1 MNEHN
6 SKIELPEGGELF
18 DSSKVGPVKA
28 LLGLIG
34 AVCLTA
40 TLILLFTFSRNGAGE
55 PKLGDWASYSYLFA
69 VTFFFTLAVGGL
81 FWTILHHATNSGWGI
96 VVRRQME
103 NIAGLIPWVFVLMIP
118 FFFSQVRDDLWEH
131 EPLHRALV
139 AKTEPKVAPTFE
151 KDHEHWEHELA
162 AWIGRA
168 DSARKLVAAGK
179 ASAGEVAQ
187 MTVRL
192 KEAEA
197 AVDELK
203 AAEPTEASVRRKLQD
218 KDNHLLTHKW
228 DMYFHA
234 SKPRLIAY
242 AIAFILMVG
251 LLRNWS
257 LTTDKVGGEKLF
269 LRSRYWS
276 CFFLLPFGVG
286 FTFLVI
292 DFLMALN
299 YEWFSTMWGVY
310 LFAGAALNSM
320 ALLII
325 VVTLFRENGYL
336 RRVVSLE
343 HYHLMGKLLFAFC
356 VFWAYIAFSQF
367 FLIWYANIAEE
378 TRFYLLRNAEWWNV
392 ASIVLVVGHFFI
404 PFVILLWRPVKKN
417 PLLISIVGVWCLL
430 MHALDIYWIVIP
442 ERAPS
447 LTAGTTPRL
456 WSGEAVILDLIAFLG
471 VGCTLAYIF
480 LEKLKGVSLYPCR
493 DPRLNESINVVN

>member
-1 MNEHN
+1 MNEYI
-6 SKIELPEGGELF
+6 SKKDLPDGGEFF
-18 DSSKVGPVKA
+18 DSSKVGLLKG
-28 LLGLIG
+28 LLGLVG
-34 AVCLTA
+34 GVCLVA
-40 TLILLFTFSRNGAGE
+40 TLIILFSFSRSAGEE

-103 NIAGLIPWVFVLMIP
+103 NIAGLIPFLFALMIP
-118 FFFSQVRDDLWEH
+118 FFFTQVRDDLWEF
-131 EPLHRALV
+131 EPLYRDLV
-139 AKTEPKVAPTFE
+139 AKTEPEVAPALK
-151 KDHEHWEHELA
+151 KDHEHWKHELD
-162 AWIGRA
+162 AWTGKV
-168 DSARKLVAAGK
+168 DSTKKLIAAGK
-179 ASAGEVAQ
+179 SSAGEGAQ
-187 MTVRL
+187 LQVRL

-197 AVDELK
+197 NVALLTRH
-203 AAEPTEASVRRKLQD
+203 EPTEATVRHAIQD
-218 KDNHLLTHKW
+218 KSNHLLTHKW
-228 DMYFHA
+228 NMYFHA
-234 SKPRLIAY
+234 SKLRLILY
-242 AIAFILMVG
+242 AVAFILMVW
-251 LLRNWS
+251 LLRKWS
-257 LTTDKVGGEKLF
+257 ITTDKEGGERLF

-286 FTFLVI
+286 FTFLMI

-325 VVTLFRENGYL
+325 VVTLLRENGYL
-336 RRVVSLE
+336 QKVVSLE

-378 TRFYLLRNAEWWNV
+378 TRFYLLRNAEWWNA

-417 PLLISIVGVWCLL
+417 PRVISFVGVWCLL

-447 LTAGTTPRL
+447 LTAGNTPKL
-456 WSGEAVILDLIAFLG
+456 WSGEAVILDVIAFLG
-471 VGCTLAYIF
+471 VGCTLAYVF
-480 LEKLKGVSLYPCR
+480 LERLKGVSLYPCR
-493 DPRLNESINVVN
+493 DPRLNESINVAN

>member
-1 MNEHN
+1 MNEHH
-6 SKIELPEGGELF
+6 SKKDLPEGGELF
-18 DSSKVGPVKA
+18 DSSKVGPLKA
-28 LLGLIG
+28 LLGLVG
-34 AVCLTA
+34 GVCLTA
-40 TLILLFTFSRNGAGE
+40 TLIILFTFSRSGGEE

-103 NIAGLIPWVFVLMIP
+103 NIAGLIPWVFALMIP

-131 EPLHRALV
+131 EPLYRALV
-139 AKTEPKVAPTFE
+139 AKTEPEVAAALK
-151 KDHEHWEHELA
+151 KDHEHWKHEVA
-162 AWIGRA
+162 AWTEKTE
-168 DSARKLVAAGK
+168 SARKVVSAGK
-179 ASAGEVAQ
+179 ASAGEKA
-187 MTVRL
+187 TLEVRL
-192 KEAEA
+192 KEAEGA
-197 AVDELK
+197 LSLITAS
-203 AAEPTEASVRRKLQD
+203 EPTEASVRGKLQG
-218 KDNHLLTHKW
+218 KANHLLTHKW
-228 DMYFHA
+228 NLYFHF

-242 AIAFILMVG
+242 AVVFILMVG
-251 LLRNWS
+251 LLRKWS
-257 LTTDKVGGEKLF
+257 ITTDREGGERLF

-299 YEWFSTMWGVY
+299 WEWFSTMWGVY

-325 VVTLFRENGYL
+325 VVTLLRENGYL
-336 RRVVSLE
+336 QKVVSPE

-378 TRFYLLRNAEWWNV
+378 TRFYLLRNAEWWNA
-392 ASIVLVVGHFFI
+392 ASIFLVVGHFFI

-417 PLLISIVGVWCLL
+417 PRLISMVGVWCLL

-447 LTAGTTPRL
+447 LTAGNSPRL

>member
-6 SKIELPEGGELF
+6 SKKDLPDGGEFF
-18 DSSKVGPVKA
+18 DSGKA
-28 LLGLIG
+28 GLLKGLLGLVG
-34 AVCLTA
+34 GVCLLA
-40 TLILLFTFSRNGAGE
+40 TLIILFTFSRAEGEE

-69 VTFFFTLAVGGL
+69 ITFFFTLSVGGL

-103 NIAGLIPWVFVLMIP
+103 NIAGMVPWVFLLMVP
-118 FFFSQVRDDLWEH
+118 FFFSQVRDDLWEF

-139 AKTEPKVAPTFE
+139 AKVDPEVSVALE
-151 KDHEHWEHELA
+151 KDHKHWEHELA
-162 AWIGRA
+162 AWSKKA
-168 DSARKLVAAGK
+168 DDAKRIVDGGKSSVGEKAQLQARLRDTESVIAG
-179 ASAGEVAQ
+179 
-187 MTVRL
+187 L
-192 KEAEA
+192 K
-197 AVDELK
+197 K
-203 AAEPTEASVRRKLQD
+203 SEPTEASVRLHLQD
-218 KDNHLLTHKW
+218 KANHLLSHKW
-228 DMYFHA
+228 NMYFHA
-234 SKPRLIAY
+234 AKFRLVLY
-242 AIAFILMVG
+242 AISFIVMVW
-251 LLRNWS
+251 LLRKWS
-257 LTTDKVGGEKLF
+257 IQTDKEGGERLF

-276 CFFLLPFGVG
+276 CFFLLPFAVG

-299 YEWFSTMWGVY
+299 YQWFSTMWGVY

-325 VVTLFRENGYL
+325 VVTLLRENGYL
-336 RRVVSLE
+336 QKVVSLE

-378 TRFYLLRNAEWWNV
+378 TVFYLLRNAEWWNA

-404 PFVILLWRPVKKN
+404 PFVVLLWRPVKKN
-417 PLLISIVGVWCLL
+417 PHVISFVGVWCLL
-430 MHALDIYWIVIP
+430 MHALDIYWIIIP

-447 LTAGTTPRL
+447 LTAGNTPRL
-456 WSGEAVILDLIAFLG
+456 WSSEAVFLDVIAFLG
-471 VGCTLAYIF
+471 VGCTLAYVF
-480 LEKLKGVSLYPCR
+480 LSKLKGVSLYPCR